1 LGEKATAPRDCAKN
15 KKILEDDNDQGEEH
29 LESVVPDF
37 MVNLY
42 DTSGYT
48 ALGAVAEDIAFDS
61 LRNLKTELSEL
72 VFLPDKVVH

>member
-1 LGEKATAPRDCAKN
+1 MIMIKVKN
-15 KKILEDDNDQGEEH
+15 IWSLLFQI
-29 LESVVPDF
+29 F

-61 LRNLKTELSEL
+61 LRNLKQNFLS
-72 VFLPDKVVH
+72 